1 MFLRQEILREDIEN
15 QLCLIADEMEK
26 RIANERE
33 KNYINE
39 LTESEFMT
47 FCCICMECISPQ
59 TVIEEKWEK
68 LLEHKHFCYALF
80 AVIDK
85 EQDVD
90 TLKTIPRAM
99 YRTAYL
105 SMTELYYYFYGRFN
119 DNETAIKLLCRYYK
133 TEMRLD
139 SDERQYIAD
148 ALIGHI
154 KNAGDQNDFGYA
166 YNGLEMIEKNIH
178 YRSNK

>member
-59 TVIEEKWEK
+59 TVIEE
-68 LLEHKHFCYALF
+68 
-80 AVIDK
+80 IRK
-85 EQDVD
+85 E
-90 TLKTIPRAM
+90 LPRNF
-99 YRTAYL
+99 
-105 SMTELYYYFYGRFN
+105 SMTG
-119 DNETAIKLLCRYYK
+119 TVI
-133 TEMRLD
+133 
-139 SDERQYIAD
+139 
-148 ALIGHI
+148 
-154 KNAGDQNDFGYA
+154 
-166 YNGLEMIEKNIH
+166 
-178 YRSNK
+178 

>member
-105 SMTELYYYFYGRFN
+105 SMTELYYYF
-119 DNETAIKLLCRYYK
+119 TADLMIMKQLLNCF
-133 TEMRLD
+133 
-139 SDERQYIAD
+139 AD
-148 ALIGHI
+148 ITKPKCVLIRT
-154 KNAGDQNDFGYA
+154 
-166 YNGLEMIEKNIH
+166 NGSILLMH
-178 YRSNK
+178 